1 MNYDRIN
8 ITGNISKINDDN
20 ESKFIWFDI
29 CKNEKYKNNEG
40 EEKEIISFFSAKIN
54 RKKVNN
60 NELFKIGSWI
70 TITGIP
76 KSYIDEE
83 KKKRFYIFV
92 LQLDNPKIIFKDA
105 KSYPKILCDKDNV
118 MLWNNK
124 RCESSPLTKEEKE
137 KFDEI
142 LSKYED

>member
-1 MNYDRIN
+1 MNCDRIN

-29 CKNEKYKNNEG
+29 CKNEKYKNNVG
-40 EEKEIISFFSAKIN
+40 EEKEITSFFSAKID
-54 RKKVNN
+54 RKKANN

-83 KKKRFYIFV
+83 KKKRFYIFA
-92 LQLDNPKIIFKDA
+92 LQLESPKIVHQEE
-105 KSYPKILCDKDNV
+105 KSCPKISCDKDNV

-124 RCESSPLTKEEKE
+124 RCETIPLNKDEKEEVE
-137 KFDEI
+137 EI

>member
-29 CKNEKYKNNEG
+29 CKNERYKNNEG
-40 EEKEIISFFSAKIN
+40 KEKEIISFFSAKIN

-60 NELFKIGSWI
+60 NELFKMGSWI

-92 LQLDNPKIIFKDA
+92 LQLDNPKIIFKDE